1 MRHEII
7 HLLSHVKDEQT
18 MSEVLASLNAEAYES
33 LQHHLRYTSPET
45 QERWRELLNKM
56 LR

>member
-7 HLLSHVKDEQT
+7 HLLSHVQDERT
-18 MSEVLASLNAEAYES
+18 MSEVIASLNADAYES
-33 LQHHLRYTSPET
+33 LLQHLQYTSPET
-45 QERWRELLNKM
+45 QDRWRKLLNQM